1 MTEDNILLT
10 QINKLKSKVKEL
22 EYFINVKNEQ
32 IIQLT
37 KEKEH
42 LLKEI
47 DHLNKYIDYTVNKS
61 LHKQLTYQEGYN

>member
-47 DHLNKYIDYTVNKS
+47 D